1 MAAGGSRAAM
11 APSCKGRLWGWSVW
25 GVVVWKFGRR
35 LGEAGRSSS
44 PRPRGIDARY
54 QASPVKSPDPAGLAT
69 PPPTCWPSRRRGR
82 RCEHARAPH
91 RDHQA
96 RPSHLPRGEVI
107 GRGGGG
113 VGLGGG
119 GGGDARRLRGEGQ
132 TRPRC
137 CAGRGARVCRR
148 PVAAGSPHSRRPPY
162 PARTRQRSGATTT
175 RQRPQ
180 RMRRGAGAACVPT
193 HAAVAPRPGPG
204 RICWSVPAAG
214 AVASRRAP
222 HRGPL

>member
-1 MAAGGSRAAM
+1 LTAPLCAVASCCASCSQAAVPAAAAGSPGGARHGMGAGSSMAAGGSRAAM

-113 VGLGGG
+113 MRGGYG
-119 GGGDARRLRGEGQ
+119 VRGRR
-132 TRPRC
+132 
-137 CAGRGARVCRR
+137 AH
-148 PVAAGSPHSRRPPY
+148 AA
-162 PARTRQRSGATTT
+162 AQ
-175 RQRPQ
+175 
-180 RMRRGAGAACVPT
+180 GAA
-193 HAAVAPRPGPG
+193 PGCAEG
-204 RICWSVPAAG
+204 R
-214 AVASRRAP
+214 
-222 HRGPL
+222 